1 MVYFD
6 QVMHNYAGNGQFA
19 FWHQI
24 LINRRAHYGQ
34 VISKLNTIMVDRM
47 RQLLQTH

>member
-24 LINRRAHYGQ
+24 LINRRAHYHWVGA
-34 VISKLNTIMVDRM
+34 INTHDPFC
-47 RQLLQTH
+47 